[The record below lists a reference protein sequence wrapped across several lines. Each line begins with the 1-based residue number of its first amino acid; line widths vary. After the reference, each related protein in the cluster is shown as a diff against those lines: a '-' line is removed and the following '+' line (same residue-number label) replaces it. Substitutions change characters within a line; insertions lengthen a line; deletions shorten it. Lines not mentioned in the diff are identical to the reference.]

1 MDNIRKDN
9 RVLILLIYPRLI
21 YKIIVKR
28 FGKIRKPRIPL
39 MMADLKVPGSL
50 KHLILLYS
58 QSLYHIEIPVLI
70 RADNIIRRS

>member
-1 MDNIRKDN
+1 VDNIRKDN

-39 MMADLKVPGSL
+39 MMADLRVPCSL
-50 KHLILLYS
+50 EHLILLYS
-58 QSLYHIEIPVLI
+58 QSLYHIEIPFLV
-70 RADNIIRRS
+70 RPDNIILRS